1 MYSSAF
7 RTFNDVEIFGRTFNI
22 PNKQRQVFVGPTT
35 DPKEVRTKIWQVKVL
50 MIRLS
55 ASTNTFFVSSS
66 HICLWFR
73 TQIWIGASLLQL
85 IAGRDATFA
94 FECCFRV
101 VFPIL
106 GRGWLLLYFQLVWQ
120 YVIIKIH
127 HKSKPLRQAGNT
139 PMYPQCWSL
148 QWHQILFPHTVYYFP
163 IHTVYYLRNFAYERM
178 SDEY

>member
-66 HICLWFR
+66 HICL
-73 TQIWIGASLLQL
+73 
-85 IAGRDATFA
+85 
-94 FECCFRV
+94 
-101 VFPIL
+101 
-106 GRGWLLLYFQLVWQ
+106 
-120 YVIIKIH
+120 
-127 HKSKPLRQAGNT
+127 
-139 PMYPQCWSL
+139 
-148 QWHQILFPHTVYYFP
+148 
-163 IHTVYYLRNFAYERM
+163 
-178 SDEY
+178 